1 MARARIR
8 LAADEQAVARVMGWV
23 ERFCNRHR
31 LSQAVT
37 DVVCLS
43 LEEVVSNIIEHG
55 YERQPGM
62 FSIELHYDHR
72 ALSAVIEDGGKPFN
86 PMQAAIPHDD
96 GTLASRREGG
106 FGLLLVKGLMDD
118 MVYQR
123 AGTINRLKLVKLL
136 GC

>member
-1 MARARIR
+1 MAHARIR
-8 LAADEQAVARVMGWV
+8 LAANERSVARVMGWV
-23 ERFCNRHR
+23 ERFCSRHR
-31 LSQAVT
+31 LSRAIT

-43 LEEVVSNIIEHG
+43 LEEVVSNIVEHG
-55 YERQPGM
+55 YEQQPGR

-72 ALSAVIEDGGKPFN
+72 AFSVVIEDAGKPFD
-86 PMQAAIPHDD
+86 PMQPGIPYNE

-123 AGTINRLKLVKLL
+123 TGTMNRLKLVKLL
-136 GC
+136 